1 MSDHGKRLAKL
12 ETIYQRSPEPGAVT
26 PFDPSLLTDDET
38 AEREDIFGAMRA
50 VDVGLVP
57 LDHRRDLRAR
67 LDALTDEHLDRLE
80 ALQRKGWGLPA

>member
-1 MSDHGKRLAKL
+1 MTNHGGRLNSL
-12 ETIYQRSPEPGAVT
+12 ERIYQRPPAQAAP
-26 PFDPSLLTDDET
+26 PFDPSRLTDDET
-38 AEREDIFGAMRA
+38 AERADILGAMRA
-50 VDVGLVP
+50 VDVGPVP